1 MSPTSTTLRRT
12 GTVAALALA
21 GVMAAAGAACAHVT
35 VHPESYAKGA
45 TDGVLSFRVPNEE
58 DTASTTKVQVF
69 LPTDHPVLGVLVTPQ
84 AGWTAKVTTT
94 KLKKPVKTDDGTITD
109 AVSEITWTGGRIR
122 HGEFQDFDVAF
133 GQLPDDTGR
142 LTFKTLQTYSDGKVV
157 RWIEEAKDGA
167 DGAGEPRPRAR
178 AHRRE
183 CGGGGWLP
191 GRFLGNLQGLGGRR
205 LRIREQRLDRTWA
218 GHRRAG
224 RGRTGPDRC
233 RRRHRAQPQRAFLA
247 EHLRTAPPTSTPV
260 CGAVRVDP
268 WREVR
273 PLRRPRPAC
282 PTWTRRRSGWA
293 GWS

>member
-167 DGAGEPRPRAR
+167 DEPESPAPVLALTAENAGEGSGDAAAGAAGSDPSSAPDTGASETASSRAAGEPAAQEKADDSTAR
-178 AHRRE
+178 S
-183 CGGGGWLP
+183 
-191 GRFLGNLQGLGGRR
+191 LGTAGLVVGALG
-205 LRIREQRLDRTWA
+205 LIA
-218 GHRRAG
+218 A
-224 RGRTGPDRC
+224 
-233 RRRHRAQPQRAFLA
+233 AFAL
-247 EHLRTAPPTSTPV
+247 
-260 CGAVRVDP
+260 VRV
-268 WREVR
+268 RSVR
-273 PLRRPRPAC
+273 
-282 PTWTRRRSGWA
+282 S
-293 GWS
+293 